1 MTPRVRELMI
11 QAGYAAPEMAGR
23 AQELVRLVAQECL
36 RIAEPMPGSGDIEDL
51 ALASVQDEIKELFGV
66 EK

>member
-23 AQELVRLVAQECL
+23 AQELVRLVVQECL
-36 RIAEPMPGSGDIEDL
+36 RITEPMPGSGDIFDK

>member
-23 AQELVRLVAQECL
+23 AQELVRLVVQECL
-36 RIAEPMPGSGDIEDL
+36 NITEPMPGSGDVDDL
-51 ALASVQDEIKELFGV
+51 ALADAQAEIRELFGV